1 MRKSSDEFP
10 SSEFKELGTGELGV
24 MMETKLRNKR
34 LDENEFLKMR
44 GPFLA
49 QWRTGLEVDLDEA
62 IEYQKKLPASKNWHK
77 VARKLHEEGR
87 TAIFPRAGT
96 GLLEDQISLS
106 KKLVQSGV
114 PFIPVTTDSYTRQL
128 DFEKVES
135 LLAEIRKTGKKLLN
149 GFPIINYGV
158 KETRKI
164 IESVDQGAFNP
175 RLSLKSYP
183 LATEIS
189 FAAGMTGIAA
199 SSFISWA
206 AYEKDAT
213 LDQSIATNQYVHR
226 LIGYYADR
234 GIIISTDNHGW
245 ILTGMQ
251 PMTVNLATTIVDA
264 LMVAEQGGKSIT
276 SVVHLMGNMAQDL
289 AWIRVAPRLMREYLD
304 KFGYHD
310 VSIAGVFAQH
320 TPLFPMP
327 QGMGGAFA
335 FPNYTAVVA
344 ALGKA
349 EAVSVRTIDEALG
362 IPTEESHALSYESTN
377 WLLNVIR
384 GQKIEFEIEGM
395 DEEAEIAEIE
405 IRSIMDKLLEIGNG
419 DIILGC
425 LEAVDLGIL
434 DSCFSPNR
442 QVKDKVLGVKDSR
455 GAIRWQEF
463 GNLPFPEKVKKFHRR
478 KITER
483 EEAEGR
489 KMDYDSIVQDFW
501 AFSKGQLIGKA

>member
-1 MRKSSDEFP
+1 
-10 SSEFKELGTGELGV
+10 
-24 MMETKLRNKR
+24 MESTLRNKR
-34 LDENEFLKMR
+34 LDEKEFLKMR
-44 GPFLA
+44 APYLA
-49 QWRTGLEVDLDEA
+49 QWRTGSEVDLDEA
-62 IEYQKKLPASKNWHK
+62 VEYQKRLPDSKNWHK
-77 VARKLHEEGR
+77 VARKLNAEGR

-106 KKLVQSGV
+106 RKLESSGV

-128 DFEKVES
+128 DFAKVEGI
-135 LLAEIRKTGKKLLN
+135 LEEMRKTGRNLLN
-149 GFPIINYGV
+149 GYPIINYGV
-158 KETRKI
+158 KQTRKI
-164 IESVDQGAFNP
+164 IESVERGAFNP

-213 LDQSIATNQYVHR
+213 LEQSMTTNQYVHR

-234 GIIISTDNHGW
+234 GVIISTDNHGW

-289 AWIRVAPRLMREYLD
+289 AWIRVTPKLMREYLD
-304 KFGYHD
+304 KLGYGD
-310 VSIAGVFAQH
+310 VMIAGVFAQH

-335 FPNYTAVVA
+335 FPNYTAAVA
-344 ALGKA
+344 ALGNA

-362 IPTEESHALSYESTN
+362 IPTEESHGLSYESTN

-384 GQKIEFEIEGM
+384 GQKINLQMKEI
-395 DEEAEIAEIE
+395 DEEARIAELE
-405 IRSIMDKLLEIGNG
+405 IRAFMDKILEVGEG
-419 DIILGC
+419 DIIVGC
-425 LEAVDLGIL
+425 IKCVEEGFL

-442 QVKDKVLGVKDSR
+442 QVRDKVMGIKDSK
-455 GAIRWQEF
+455 GAIRYLDF
-463 GNLPFPEKVKKFHRR
+463 GNLPLPEEVKKFHRE
-478 KITER
+478 KVAER
-483 EEAEGR
+483 EKEEGR
-489 KMDYDSIVQDFW
+489 KMDYEVFVQDFW
-501 AFSKGQLIGKA
+501 AFSKGQLTGKP

>member
-1 MRKSSDEFP
+1 
-10 SSEFKELGTGELGV
+10 
-24 MMETKLRNKR
+24 MESTLRNKR
-34 LDENEFLKMR
+34 LDEKEFLKMR
-44 GPFLA
+44 APYLA
-49 QWRTGLEVDLDEA
+49 QWRTGSEVDLDEA
-62 IEYQKKLPASKNWHK
+62 VEYQKKLPDSKNWHK
-77 VARKLHEEGR
+77 VARKLNAEGR

-106 KKLVQSGV
+106 RKLESSGV

-128 DFEKVES
+128 DFAKVEGI
-135 LLAEIRKTGKKLLN
+135 LEEMRKTGRNLLN
-149 GFPIINYGV
+149 GYPIINYGV
-158 KETRKI
+158 KQTRKI
-164 IESVDQGAFNP
+164 IESVERGAFNP

-213 LDQSIATNQYVHR
+213 LEQSMTTNQYVHR

-234 GIIISTDNHGW
+234 GVIISTDNHGW

-289 AWIRVAPRLMREYLD
+289 AWIRVTPKLMREYLD
-304 KFGYHD
+304 KLGYGD
-310 VSIAGVFAQH
+310 VMIAGVFAQH

-335 FPNYTAVVA
+335 FPNYTAAVA
-344 ALGKA
+344 ALGNA

-362 IPTEESHALSYESTN
+362 IPTEESHGLSYESTN

-384 GQKIEFEIEGM
+384 GQKINLQMKEI
-395 DEEAEIAEIE
+395 DEEARIAELE
-405 IRSIMDKLLEIGNG
+405 IRAFMDKILEVGEG
-419 DIILGC
+419 DIIVGC
-425 LEAVDLGIL
+425 IKCVEEGFL

-442 QVKDKVLGVKDSR
+442 QVRDKVMGIKDSK
-455 GAIRWQEF
+455 GAIRYLDF
-463 GNLPFPEKVKKFHRR
+463 GNLPLPEEVKKFHRE
-478 KITER
+478 KVAER
-483 EEAEGR
+483 EKEEGR
-489 KMDYDSIVQDFW
+489 KMDYEVFVQDFW
-501 AFSKGQLIGKA
+501 AFSKGQLTGKP

>member
-1 MRKSSDEFP
+1 
-10 SSEFKELGTGELGV
+10 
-24 MMETKLRNKR
+24 METKLRNKR
-34 LDENEFLKMR
+34 LDEKEFLKMR
-44 GPFLA
+44 APFLA
-49 QWRTGLEVDLDEA
+49 QWRTGREVDLDEA
-62 IEYQKKLPASKNWHK
+62 VEYQKKLPDSKNWHK
-77 VARKLHEEGR
+77 VAQKLHKEGR

-106 KKLVQSGV
+106 RKLVSSGV

-128 DFEKVES
+128 DFEKVEGI
-135 LLAEIRKTGKKLLN
+135 LEEMRKTGRNLLN
-149 GFPIINYGV
+149 GYPIINYGV
-158 KETRKI
+158 KQTRKI
-164 IESVDQGAFNP
+164 IESVDMGAFNP

-213 LDQSIATNQYVHR
+213 LEQSMATNQYVHR

-234 GIIISTDNHGW
+234 GVTISTDNHGW

-289 AWIRVAPRLMREYLD
+289 AWIRVTPKLMREYLD
-304 KFGYHD
+304 KLGYTD
-310 VSIAGVFAQH
+310 VMIAGVFAQH

-344 ALGKA
+344 ALGNA

-362 IPTEESHALSYESTN
+362 IPTEESHGLSYESTN

-384 GQKIEFEIEGM
+384 GQQIDLQMKAI
-395 DEEAEIAEIE
+395 DEEAHIAELE
-405 IRSIMDKLLEIGNG
+405 IRALLDKILEVGNG
-419 DIILGC
+419 DIIVGC
-425 LEAVDLGIL
+425 IKCVEEGFL
-434 DSCFSPNR
+434 DSCFSPNK
-442 QVKDKVLGVKDSR
+442 QVRDKVMGIKDSK
-455 GAIRWQEF
+455 GAIRYLDF
-463 GNLPFPEKVKKFHRR
+463 GNLPMPEEVKKFHRE
-478 KITER
+478 KVAER
-483 EEAEGR
+483 EKTEGR
-489 KMDYDSIVQDFW
+489 KMDYEAFVQDFW
-501 AFSKGQLIGKA
+501 AFSKGQLIGKP

>member
-1 MRKSSDEFP
+1 
-10 SSEFKELGTGELGV
+10 
-24 MMETKLRNKR
+24 MENRLRNRR
-34 LDENEFLKMR
+34 LDESEFLKMR
-44 GPFLA
+44 APFLA
-49 QWRTGLEVDLDEA
+49 QWPTGREVDLDEA
-62 IEYQKKLPASKNWHK
+62 VEYQRNLPDSKNWHK
-77 VARKLHEEGR
+77 VAVKLHEEGR

-106 KKLVQSGV
+106 RKLVESGV

-128 DFEKVES
+128 EFAKVDE
-135 LLAEIRKTGKKLLN
+135 LLEEIRRSGRKLLN

-158 KETRKI
+158 KQTRKI
-164 IESVDQGAFNP
+164 IESVDRGAFNP

-206 AYEKDAT
+206 AYEKNAT
-213 LDQSIATNQYVHR
+213 LEQSMATNQYVHR

-234 GIIISTDNHGW
+234 GVIISTDNHGW

-304 KFGYHD
+304 RFGYRD

-335 FPNYTAVVA
+335 FPNYTAMVA
-344 ALGKA
+344 ALGNV

-362 IPTEESHALSYESTN
+362 IPTEESHALTYESTN

-384 GQKIEFEIEGM
+384 AQKIDLKMKEI
-395 DEEAEIAEIE
+395 DEEAVVAEME
-405 IRSIMDKLLEIGNG
+405 IRALMDKVLEVG
-419 DIILGC
+419 DGDVIVGC
-425 LEAVDLGIL
+425 LKAVEEGFL
-434 DSCFSPNR
+434 DSSFSPNK
-442 QVKDKVLGVKDSR
+442 QVRDLVVGVKDCH
-455 GAIRWQEF
+455 GAIRWKEF
-463 GNLPFPEKVKKFHRR
+463 GNLPFPEEVKKFHRE
-478 KITER
+478 KVAER
-483 EEAEGR
+483 EKAERR
-489 KMDYDSIVQDFW
+489 KMDYEVLVEDFW
-501 AFSKGQLIGKA
+501 AFSKGQLIGRA

>member
-1 MRKSSDEFP
+1 
-10 SSEFKELGTGELGV
+10 
-24 MMETKLRNKR
+24 METKLRNKR
-34 LDENEFLKMR
+34 LDEKEFLKMR
-44 GPFLA
+44 APFLA
-49 QWRTGLEVDLDEA
+49 QWRTGREVDLDEA
-62 IEYQKKLPASKNWHK
+62 VEYQKKLPDSKNWHK
-77 VARKLHEEGR
+77 VAQKLHKEGR

-106 KKLVQSGV
+106 RKLVESGV

-128 DFEKVES
+128 DFEKVAGILE
-135 LLAEIRKTGKKLLN
+135 EMRKTGRNLLN
-149 GFPIINYGV
+149 GYPIINYGV
-158 KETRKI
+158 KQTRKI

-213 LDQSIATNQYVHR
+213 LEQSMATNQYVHR

-234 GIIISTDNHGW
+234 GVIISTDNHGW

-251 PMTVNLATTIVDA
+251 PMTMNLATTIVDA

-289 AWIRVAPRLMREYLD
+289 AWIRVTPKLMREYLD
-304 KFGYHD
+304 KLGYTD
-310 VSIAGVFAQH
+310 VMIAGVFAQH

-344 ALGKA
+344 ALGNA

-362 IPTEESHALSYESTN
+362 IPTEESHGLSYESTN

-384 GQKIEFEIEGM
+384 GQKINLQMKEI
-395 DEEAEIAEIE
+395 DEEARIAELE
-405 IRSIMDKLLEIGNG
+405 IRAFMDKILEVGDG
-419 DIILGC
+419 DIIVGC
-425 LEAVDLGIL
+425 IKCVEEGFL
-434 DSCFSPNR
+434 DSCFSPNK
-442 QVKDKVLGVKDSR
+442 QVRDKVMGIKDSK
-455 GAIRWQEF
+455 GAIRYLDF
-463 GNLPFPEKVKKFHRR
+463 GNLPLPEDVKRFHREKVA
-478 KITER
+478 ER
-483 EEAEGR
+483 EKAEGR
-489 KMDYDSIVQDFW
+489 KMDYEAFVQDFW
-501 AFSKGQLIGKA
+501 AFSKGQLIGKP

>member
-1 MRKSSDEFP
+1 
-10 SSEFKELGTGELGV
+10 
-24 MMETKLRNKR
+24 METKLRNKR
-34 LDENEFLKMR
+34 LDEKEFLKMR
-44 GPFLA
+44 APFLA
-49 QWRTGLEVDLDEA
+49 QWRTGREVDLDEA
-62 IEYQKKLPASKNWHK
+62 VEYQKKLPDSKNWHK
-77 VARKLHEEGR
+77 VAQKLHKEGR

-106 KKLVQSGV
+106 RKLVSSGV

-128 DFEKVES
+128 DFEKVEGI
-135 LLAEIRKTGKKLLN
+135 LEEMRKTGRNLLN
-149 GFPIINYGV
+149 GYPIINYGV
-158 KETRKI
+158 KQTRKI

-213 LDQSIATNQYVHR
+213 LEQSMATNQYVHR

-234 GIIISTDNHGW
+234 GVTISTDNHGW

-289 AWIRVAPRLMREYLD
+289 AWIRVTPKLMREYLD
-304 KFGYHD
+304 KLGYAD
-310 VSIAGVFAQH
+310 VMIAGVFAQH

-344 ALGKA
+344 ALGNA

-362 IPTEESHALSYESTN
+362 IPTEESHGLSYESTN

-384 GQKIEFEIEGM
+384 GQQIKFEMKEI
-395 DEEAEIAEIE
+395 DEEAHIAELE
-405 IRSIMDKLLEIGNG
+405 IRALLDKILEVGNG
-419 DIILGC
+419 DIIVGC
-425 LEAVDLGIL
+425 IKCVEEGFL
-434 DSCFSPNR
+434 DSCFSPNK
-442 QVKDKVLGVKDSR
+442 QVRDKVMGIKDSK
-455 GAIRWQEF
+455 GAIRYLDF
-463 GNLPFPEKVKKFHRR
+463 GNLPMPEEVKKFHRE
-478 KITER
+478 KVAER
-483 EEAEGR
+483 EKTEGR
-489 KMDYDSIVQDFW
+489 KMDYEAFVQDFW
-501 AFSKGQLIGKA
+501 AFSKGQLIGKP

>member
-1 MRKSSDEFP
+1 
-10 SSEFKELGTGELGV
+10 
-24 MMETKLRNKR
+24 METKLRNKR
-34 LDENEFLKMR
+34 LDEKEFLKMR
-44 GPFLA
+44 APFLA
-49 QWRTGLEVDLDEA
+49 QWRTGREVDLDEA
-62 IEYQKKLPASKNWHK
+62 VEYQKNLPDSKNWHK
-77 VARKLHEEGR
+77 VAQKLHKEGR

-106 KKLVQSGV
+106 RKLVSSGV

-128 DFEKVES
+128 DFEKVEGI
-135 LLAEIRKTGKKLLN
+135 LEEMRKTGRNLLN
-149 GFPIINYGV
+149 GYPIINYGV
-158 KETRKI
+158 KQTRKI

-213 LDQSIATNQYVHR
+213 LEQSMATNQYVHR

-234 GIIISTDNHGW
+234 GVTISTDNHGW

-289 AWIRVAPRLMREYLD
+289 AWIRVTPKLMREYLD
-304 KFGYHD
+304 KLGYAD
-310 VSIAGVFAQH
+310 VMIAGVFAQH

-344 ALGKA
+344 ALGNA

-362 IPTEESHALSYESTN
+362 IPTEESHGLSYESTN

-384 GQKIEFEIEGM
+384 GQQIKFEMKEV
-395 DEEAEIAEIE
+395 DEEAHIAELE
-405 IRSIMDKLLEIGNG
+405 IRALLDKILEVGNG
-419 DIILGC
+419 DIIVGC
-425 LEAVDLGIL
+425 IKCVEEGFL
-434 DSCFSPNR
+434 DSCFSPNK
-442 QVKDKVLGVKDSR
+442 QVRDKVMGIKDSK
-455 GAIRWQEF
+455 GAIRYLDF
-463 GNLPFPEKVKKFHRR
+463 GNLPLPEEVKKFHRE
-478 KITER
+478 KVAER
-483 EEAEGR
+483 EKTEGR
-489 KMDYDSIVQDFW
+489 KMDYEVFVQDFW
-501 AFSKGQLIGKA
+501 AFSKGQLIGKP

>member
-1 MRKSSDEFP
+1 M
-10 SSEFKELGTGELGV
+10 GT
-24 MMETKLRNKR
+24 TLRNKR
-34 LDENEFLKMR
+34 LDEKEFLKMR
-44 GPFLA
+44 APFLA
-49 QWRTGLEVDLDEA
+49 QWKTGKEVDLDEA
-62 IEYQKKLPASKNWHK
+62 VEYQRKLPDSKNWHK
-77 VARKLHEEGR
+77 LALKLKAEGR

-106 KKLVQSGV
+106 RKLESSGV

-128 DFEKVES
+128 DFDKVES
-135 LLAEIRKTGKKLLN
+135 ILDEMRRTGRNLLN
-149 GFPIINYGV
+149 GYPIINYGV
-158 KETRKI
+158 AQTRKI
-164 IESVDQGAFNP
+164 IESVEVGAFNP

-189 FAAGMTGIAA
+189 FAAGMSAIAA

-206 AYEKDAT
+206 AYEKNAT
-213 LDQSIATNQYVHR
+213 LEQSLRTCQYVHR

-234 GIIISTDNHGW
+234 GAVISTDNHGW

-289 AWIRVAPRLMREYLD
+289 AWMRVTPRLMREYLD
-304 KFGYHD
+304 RFGYAD
-310 VSIAGVFAQH
+310 VGICGVFAQH

-349 EAVSVRTIDEALG
+349 EAVSIRTIDEALG

-384 GQKIEFEIEGM
+384 GQNIDFSIRGM
-395 DEEAEIAEIE
+395 DEEEAIAEAEIRALL
-405 IRSIMDKLLEIGNG
+405 DKILEVG
-419 DIILGC
+419 DGDVIPGC
-425 LEAVDLGIL
+425 IKCVEEGFL
-434 DSCFSPNR
+434 DSSFSPNR
-442 QVKDKVLGVKDSR
+442 QVRDLVVGAKDIR
-455 GAIRWQEF
+455 GAIRWKEF
-463 GNLPFPEKVKKFHRR
+463 GNLPFSEEIKKFHRA
-478 KITER
+478 KVAVR
-483 EEAEGR
+483 EKAEGR
-489 KMDYDSIVQDFW
+489 KMDYDALVQDFW
-501 AFSKGQLIGKA
+501 AFSKGQLTGKP

>member
-1 MRKSSDEFP
+1 
-10 SSEFKELGTGELGV
+10 
-24 MMETKLRNKR
+24 METKLRNKR
-34 LDENEFLKMR
+34 LDESEFLKMR

-49 QWRTGLEVDLDEA
+49 QWRTGREVDLDEA
-62 IEYQKKLPASKNWHK
+62 IEYQKKLPDSKNWHK
-77 VARKLHEEGR
+77 VALKLHEEGR

-96 GLLEDQISLS
+96 GLLEYQISLS
-106 KKLVQSGV
+106 KKLVESGV

-128 DFEKVES
+128 DFEKVENI
-135 LLAEIRKTGKKLLN
+135 LAEMRKTGKNMLN
-149 GFPIINYGV
+149 GYPIINYGV
-158 KETRKI
+158 KQTRRI
-164 IESVDQGAFNP
+164 IESVDRGAFNP

-213 LDQSIATNQYVHR
+213 LEQSMLTNQYVHR

-234 GIIISTDNHGW
+234 GVVISTDNHGW

-276 SVVHLMGNMAQDL
+276 SVVHMLGNMAQDL
-289 AWIRVAPRLMREYLD
+289 AWIRVTPRLMREYLD
-304 KFGYHD
+304 KFGYQD
-310 VSIAGVFAQH
+310 VSICGVFAQH

-335 FPNYTAVVA
+335 FPNYAAVVA
-344 ALGKA
+344 ALGNV

-384 GQKIEFEIEGM
+384 GQKIDLQMKEI

-405 IRSIMDKLLEIGNG
+405 IRSIMDKLLEIGDG
-419 DIILGC
+419 DIAVGC
-425 LEAVDLGIL
+425 LKGVETGVL

-442 QVKDKVLGVKDSR
+442 QVKDKVLGVKDSK
-455 GAIRWQEF
+455 GAIRWKEF
-463 GNLPFPEKVKKFHRR
+463 GNLPFPEKVKKFHSA
-478 KITER
+478 KIAER
-483 EEAEGR
+483 EKAEGR
-489 KMDYDSIVQDFW
+489 EMDYESIVQDFW

>member
-1 MRKSSDEFP
+1 
-10 SSEFKELGTGELGV
+10 
-24 MMETKLRNKR
+24 METKLRNKR
-34 LDENEFLKMR
+34 LDEDKFLKMR
-44 GPFLA
+44 EPVLSL
-49 QWRTGLEVDLDEA
+49 WPTGREVDLDEA
-62 IEYQKKLPASKNWHK
+62 IEYQKKLPDSKNWHK
-77 VARKLHEEGR
+77 IAQKLHAEGR

-106 KKLVQSGV
+106 RKLEESGV

-128 DFEKVES
+128 DFEKVEG
-135 LLAEIRKTGKKLLN
+135 LLAEMRKTGRNLLN
-149 GFPIINYGV
+149 GYPIINYGV
-158 KETRKI
+158 KQTRKI
-164 IESVDQGAFNP
+164 IESVNIGAFNP

-206 AYEKDAT
+206 AYEKTAT
-213 LDQSIATNQYVHR
+213 LEQSFATNQYVHR

-234 GIIISTDNHGW
+234 GVTISTDNHGW

-289 AWIRVAPRLMREYLD
+289 AWLRVTPRLMREYLD
-304 KFGYHD
+304 RFGYKD
-310 VSIAGVFAQH
+310 VAIAGVFAQH

-327 QGMGGAFA
+327 QGMGAAFA

-344 ALGKA
+344 ALGNA

-377 WLLNVIR
+377 WLLNIIR
-384 GQKIEFEIEGM
+384 GQKIELMMKEI
-395 DEEAEIAEIE
+395 DEEEAIAEIE
-405 IRSIMDKLLEIGNG
+405 IRALLDKVLEIGDG
-419 DIILGC
+419 DILVGC
-425 LEAVDLGIL
+425 LKAVEEGIL

-442 QVKDKVLGVKDSR
+442 QVRDMVMGIKDSH
-455 GAIRWQEF
+455 GAIRWKEF
-463 GNLPFPEKVKKFHRR
+463 GNLPFPEKVKKFHSA
-478 KITER
+478 KIAER
-483 EEAEGR
+483 EKAEGR
-489 KMDYDSIVQDFW
+489 KMDYDVLVQDFW
-501 AFSKGQLIGKA
+501 AFSKGHLVGKA

>member
-1 MRKSSDEFP
+1 MQ
-10 SSEFKELGTGELGV
+10 
-24 MMETKLRNKR
+24 TKFRNKR
-34 LDENEFLKMR
+34 LDESEFLKMR
-44 GPFLA
+44 GPVLA
-49 QWRTGLEVDLDEA
+49 LWPTGREVDLDEA
-62 IEYQKKLPASKNWHK
+62 IEYQKKLPDSKNWHK
-77 VARKLHEEGR
+77 IARQLHDEKR

-106 KKLVQSGV
+106 KKLEESGV

-128 DFEKVES
+128 DFDKVDG
-135 LLAEIRKTGKKLLN
+135 LLAEMRKTGRNLLN
-149 GFPIINYGV
+149 GYPIINYGV
-158 KETRKI
+158 KQTRKI
-164 IESVDQGAFNP
+164 IESVRRGAFNP

-189 FAAGMTGIAA
+189 FASGMTGIAA

-213 LDQSIATNQYVHR
+213 LEQSMITNQYVHR

-234 GIIISTDNHGW
+234 GVVISTDNHGW
-245 ILTGMQ
+245 ILTGLQ

-289 AWIRVAPRLMREYLD
+289 AWIRITPTLMREYLD
-304 KFGYHD
+304 RFGYKD
-310 VSIAGVFAQH
+310 VGIAGVFAQH

-344 ALGKA
+344 ALGNA

-362 IPTEESHALSYESTN
+362 IPTEESHTLSYESTN

-384 GQKIEFEIEGM
+384 GQNIDFKMQEI
-395 DEEAEIAEIE
+395 DEESVIAEME
-405 IRSIMDKLLEIGNG
+405 IRAILEKLLDLGDG
-419 DIILGC
+419 DIAVGC
-425 LEAVDLGIL
+425 LKGVEDGTL
-434 DSCFSPNR
+434 DSSFSPNK
-442 QVKDKVLGVKDSR
+442 QVRDLVMGIKDIH
-455 GAIRWQEF
+455 GAIRWKEF
-463 GNLPFPEKVKKFHRR
+463 GNLPFPEEVRKFHRA
-478 KITER
+478 KIAER
-483 EEAEGR
+483 EKAEGR
-489 KMDYDSIVQDFW
+489 KMDYDVLVQDFW
-501 AFSKGQLIGKA
+501 AFSKGQLIGKP

>member
-1 MRKSSDEFP
+1 
-10 SSEFKELGTGELGV
+10 
-24 MMETKLRNKR
+24 METRLRNKR
-34 LDENEFLKMR
+34 LDESEFLKMR

-49 QWRTGLEVDLDEA
+49 QWPTGREVDLDEA
-62 IEYQKKLPASKNWHK
+62 VEYQKKLPDSKNWHK
-77 VARKLHEEGR
+77 IAQKLHEEGR

-106 KKLVQSGV
+106 KKLVESGV

-128 DFEKVES
+128 DFEKVDGI
-135 LLAEIRKTGKKLLN
+135 LAEMKKTGRNLLN
-149 GFPIINYGV
+149 GYPIINYGV
-158 KETRKI
+158 KQTKRI
-164 IESVDQGAFNP
+164 IESVDRGAFNP

-213 LDQSIATNQYVHR
+213 LEQSMRTNQYVHR

-234 GIIISTDNHGW
+234 GVIISTDNHGW

-289 AWIRVAPRLMREYLD
+289 AWIQVTPRIMREYLD
-304 KFGYHD
+304 KFGYKD

-384 GQKIEFEIEGM
+384 GQNIDFKMKEI
-395 DEEAEIAEIE
+395 DEEAGIAEIE
-405 IRSIMDKLLEIGNG
+405 IRALMDKILEIGDG
-419 DIILGC
+419 DIIVGC
-425 LEAVDLGIL
+425 LKAVEEGFL
-434 DSCFSPNR
+434 DSSFSPNK
-442 QVKDKVLGVKDSR
+442 QVRDLVMGIKDNY
-455 GAIRWQEF
+455 GAIRWKEF
-463 GNLPFPEKVKKFHRR
+463 GNLPFPEEVKKFHRA
-478 KITER
+478 KVAER
-483 EEAEGR
+483 EKTEGR
-489 KMDYDSIVQDFW
+489 KMDYEVLVQDFW
-501 AFSKGQLIGKA
+501 AFSKGQLVGKA